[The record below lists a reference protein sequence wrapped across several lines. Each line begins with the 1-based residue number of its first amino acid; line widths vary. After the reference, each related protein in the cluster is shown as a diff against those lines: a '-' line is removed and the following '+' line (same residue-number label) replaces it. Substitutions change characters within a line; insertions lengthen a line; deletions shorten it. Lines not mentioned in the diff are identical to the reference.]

1 MLKSKIH
8 KFITQ
13 NPIFLKFIYGII
25 ILNVLTV
32 VLSSYKEIHHQFET
46 YFDYFELFSIIIFSL
61 EYIIRLWASDIEYK
75 TGSSITKRIKFFF
88 STDGLIDLF
97 AILPFYLP
105 LFFVFDSRVL
115 RILRLF
121 RLLRIFK
128 LGRLSKSLK
137 IITNVFKESKSELL
151 ITLFVTFILLT
162 LSSTL
167 MYYVENEAQPEKF
180 ENIGQSFWWAVC
192 TLTTVGYGDVY
203 PITGLGKVLSSIVTL
218 IGIGFVALPTAIIS
232 SAFINNIQKN
242 KDSKHKCECPNC
254 GEKFTTK
261 N

>member
-8 KFITQ
+8 FFINQ
-13 NPIFLKFIYGII
+13 SPIFLKFIYCLII
-25 ILNVLTV
+25 INVLSV
-32 VLSSYKEIHHQFET
+32 ILSSYKELHSQYQIVFDNFEI
-46 YFDYFELFSIIIFSL
+46 FSIIIFSTEYILRFWTSDL
-61 EYIIRLWASDIEYK
+61 EYKSGTA
-75 TGSSITKRIKFFF
+75 ITKRVKFCF
-88 STDGLIDLF
+88 SNFGIIDLL

-105 LFFVFDSRVL
+105 LIFVFDLRVL

-137 IITNVFKESKSELL
+137 IITNVLKETKSELS
-151 ITLFVTFILLT
+151 ITIFITFIMLI

-167 MYYVENEAQPEKF
+167 MYYTENEAQPEKF
-180 ENIGQSFWWAVC
+180 ENIGQSLWWAIS

-203 PITGLGKVLSSIVTL
+203 PITGLGKLLSSFVAL

-232 SAFINNIQKN
+232 SAFINNIQKE
-242 KDSKHKCECPNC
+242 KEIKSDCLCPNC
-254 GEKFTTK
+254 GTKFKTK
-261 N
+261 Q